1 MVASFGMKPKTTN
14 QFLKMAYREELMSY
28 KTHLLGGTAIAV
40 SLFTASASFAGSHS
54 DVCNTLTPIGDLGSF
69 SGEVI
74 TIAGS
79 ITGGQDEE
87 MLLNTIS
94 CFEKATGAKV
104 EYSGSRDFAA
114 LIVADLR
121 SNNAPNIAIFP
132 QPGLAGD
139 MAKEGHLV
147 PLGDATASW
156 MAENYG
162 AGQSWV
168 DLGTYADANGNKNMY
183 GFAFKMDLK
192 SLVWYSPEQFEDN
205 GYEIPTTMEDLIAL
219 SDQMVA
225 DGNTPWCIGV
235 ESGNATGWTATDWME
250 DLMLRTTSPENYDRW
265 VSNDLPFNSPEVLNA
280 MEVYGQ
286 FSRNDDYVAG
296 GAASVATTFFGDAP
310 KGLFTSPASCMMHRQ
325 ASFIPAFF
333 PKKGEEVANGEAD
346 FFYFPPYASKDLG
359 NPVLG
364 AGTLWTMTKDSPA
377 TRAFFEFMKEPSA
390 HEAWMSQGTFL
401 TAHKGVNLDAYATPA
416 LRKQGEIL
424 ANATTFRFDASDLMP
439 GAIGAG
445 AFWSE
450 MTAFANGQD
459 AKTTADNIQAA
470 WDAIK

>member
-1 MVASFGMKPKTTN
+1 MTYKNKLLVSVAALGTSLIASGA
-14 QFLKMAYREELMSY
+14 MA
-28 KTHLLGGTAIAV
+28 
-40 SLFTASASFAGSHS
+40 
-54 DVCNTLTPIGDLGSF
+54 DVCDTPTALSGDLGSF
-69 SGEVI
+69 DGEVV
-74 TIAGS
+74 TVMGS
-79 ITGGQDEE
+79 MQGRDEE
-87 MLLNTIS
+87 NLLAMAS
-94 CFEKATGAKV
+94 CFEQATGAVVK
-104 EYSGSRDFAA
+104 YSGSRDFAA

-147 PLGDATASW
+147 PLGGGSAEW
-156 MAENYG
+156 MAANYG

-168 DLGTYADANGNKNMY
+168 DLGTYADASGAKDFY
-183 GFAFKMDLK
+183 GFAFKQDLK

-205 GYEIPTTMEDLIAL
+205 GYDIPTTMEDLIAL

-250 DLMLRTTSPENYDRW
+250 DLMLRTTTPENYDRW
-265 VSNDLPFNSPEVLNA
+265 VSNDLAFNSAEVLKA

-296 GAASVATTFFGDAP
+296 GASSVATTFFGDAP
-310 KGLFTSPASCMMHRQ
+310 KGLFSSPAACMMHRQ

-333 PKKGEEVANGEAD
+333 PKEGEEVSNGEAD
-346 FFYFPPYASKDLG
+346 FFYFPPFASMDLG

-364 AGTLWTMTKDSPA
+364 AGTLWTMTKESDA
-377 TRAFFEFMKEPSA
+377 TNAFFEYLKEAKA
-390 HEAWMSQGTFL
+390 HEVWMGQGSFL
-401 TAHKGVNLDAYATPA
+401 TAHKGASLDAYASDA
-416 LRKQGEIL
+416 QRKQGEIL
-424 ANATTFRFDASDLMP
+424 TSATTFRFDASDLMP

-459 AKTTADNIQAA
+459 AQTTADNIQAA

>member
-1 MVASFGMKPKTTN
+1 MSFTK
-14 QFLKMAYREELMSY
+14 S
-28 KTHLLGGTAIAV
+28 LLSATAIV
-40 SLFTASASFAGSHS
+40 SASFAFAGAAAAGSHS
-54 DVCNTLTPIGDLGSF
+54 DVCATPSAMGNMGSF
-69 SGEVI
+69 EGEVV
-74 TIAGS
+74 TMMGS
-79 ITGGQDEE
+79 MQGKDEE
-87 MLLNTIS
+87 NLLAMAS
-94 CFEKATGAKV
+94 CFEKATGAQVK
-104 EYSGSRDFAA
+104 YSGSQDFAA

-139 MAKEGHLV
+139 MAADGHLT
-147 PLGDATASW
+147 PLGADAAAW

-168 DLGTYADANGNKNMY
+168 DLGTYADPDGNDQFY
-183 GFAFKMDLK
+183 GFAFKQDLK

-205 GYEIPTTMEDLIAL
+205 GYDIPATMEDLIAL

-250 DLMLRTTSPENYDRW
+250 DIMLRTTSPENYDRW
-265 VSNDLPFNSPEVLNA
+265 VSNDLPFNSAEVINA
-280 MEVYGQ
+280 MDVYGS

-296 GAASVATTFFGDAP
+296 GASSVATTFFGDAP
-310 KGLFTSPASCMMHRQ
+310 KGLFSSPASCMMHRQ

-346 FFYFPPYASKDLG
+346 FFYFPPFASLDLG

-364 AGTLWTMTKDSPA
+364 AGTLYTMTKDSPA
-377 TRAFFEFMKEPSA
+377 TRAFFDYLQEARA
-390 HEAWMSQGTFL
+390 HEVWMSQGSFL
-401 TAHKGVNLDAYATPA
+401 TAHKGASLDAYASDA
-416 LRKQGEIL
+416 QRKQGEIL
-424 ANATTFRFDASDLMP
+424 TNATTFRFDASDLMP

-459 AKTTADNIQAA
+459 SKTTADNIQAA

>member
-1 MVASFGMKPKTTN
+1 MSFTT
-14 QFLKMAYREELMSY
+14 K
-28 KTHLLGGTAIAV
+28 LLGAAALTAA
-40 SLFTASASFAGSHS
+40 SLAYAGTASADVCDTPSSMGDMGSFA
-54 DVCNTLTPIGDLGSF
+54 
-69 SGEVI
+69 GEVI

-79 ITGGQDEE
+79 MQGKDEQN
-87 MLLNTIS
+87 LLATVS
-94 CFEKATGAKV
+94 CFEKATGAVVK
-104 EYSGSRDFAA
+104 YSGSRDFAA
-114 LIVADLR
+114 LIVADLQ

-139 MAKEGHLV
+139 MAKEGYLS
-147 PLGDATASW
+147 PLGSDLANW
-156 MAENYG
+156 MTNNYG
-162 AGQSWV
+162 AGSSWV
-168 DLGTYADANGNKNMY
+168 DLGTYEGKDGSDAFY
-183 GFAFKMDLK
+183 GFAFKQDLK

-205 GYEIPTTMEDLIAL
+205 GYEIPTTMEELIAL

-250 DLMLRTTSPENYDRW
+250 DLMLRTTSPANYDKW
-265 VSNDLPFNSPEVLNA
+265 VSNELPFNSPEVINA
-280 MEVYGQ
+280 MEIYGQ

-310 KGLFTSPASCMMHRQ
+310 KGLFTSPAQCLMHRQ

-333 PKKGEEVANGEAD
+333 PEKGAEVESGEAD
-346 FFYFPPYASKDLG
+346 FFYFPPFASTNAKYLNSTG

-364 AGTLWTMTKDSPA
+364 AGTLYTITKDSPA
-377 TRAFFEFMKEPSA
+377 TRAFFQYLTEAKA
-390 HEAWMSQGTFL
+390 HEVWMSQGAFL
-401 TAHKGVNLDAYATPA
+401 TAHKGADLSAYASA
-416 LRKQGEIL
+416 AQAKQGEIL
-424 ANATTFRFDASDLMP
+424 VNATTFRFDASDLMP

-459 AKTTADNIQAA
+459 AQTTADNIQAA

>member
-1 MVASFGMKPKTTN
+1 MKRI
-14 QFLKMAYREELMSY
+14 L
-28 KTHLLGGTAIAV
+28 
-40 SLFTASASFAGSHS
+40 TASAATLAFGGAAYADGHSVCDTPSSMGALGDFAGE
-54 DVCNTLTPIGDLGSF
+54 T
-69 SGEVI
+69 I
-74 TIAGS
+74 TMAGS
-79 ITGGQDEE
+79 MQGEDEAR
-87 MLLNTIS
+87 LNAVIS
-94 CFEKATGAKV
+94 CFEEATGATV
-104 EYSGSRDFAA
+104 RYSGSRDFAA

-139 MAKEGHLV
+139 MAADGFLT
-147 PLGDATASW
+147 PLGDDAAAW
-156 MAENYG
+156 MTENYG
-162 AGQSWV
+162 AGASWV
-168 DLGTYADANGNKNMY
+168 DLGTYTGPDGADAFY
-183 GFAFKMDLK
+183 GFAYKQDLK

-205 GYEIPTTMEDLIAL
+205 GYDIPTTMEQLIAL

-250 DLMLRTTSPENYDRW
+250 DIMLRTTSPENYDRW
-265 VSNDLPFNSPEVLNA
+265 VSNDLPFNSPEVVNA
-280 MEVYGQ
+280 MEVYGA

-310 KGLFTSPASCMMHRQ
+310 KGLFSSPASCLMHRQ

-333 PKKGEEVANGEAD
+333 PEAGEELADGRAD
-346 FFYFPPYASKDLG
+346 FFYFPPFASQDLG

-364 AGTLWTMTKDSPA
+364 AGTLYTMTKDSPA
-377 TRAFFEFMKEPSA
+377 TRAFFEYLQEARA
-390 HEAWMSQGTFL
+390 HEVWMNEGGFL
-401 TAHKGVNLDAYATPA
+401 TAHKGANLDAYATDA
-416 LRKQGEIL
+416 QRKQGEIL
-424 ANATTFRFDASDLMP
+424 TSATTFRFDASDLMP

-459 AKTTADNIQAA
+459 TQTTADNIQAA

>member
-1 MVASFGMKPKTTN
+1 MKYTFGAVASVFAAVATLYSAP
-14 QFLKMAYREELMSY
+14 SY
-28 KTHLLGGTAIAV
+28 AEVCDTP
-40 SLFTASASFAGSHS
+40 SA
-54 DVCNTLTPIGDLGSF
+54 LGDLGSF
-69 SGEVI
+69 EGETI
-74 TIAGS
+74 TVMGS
-79 ITGGQDEE
+79 MEGNDEV
-87 MLLNTIS
+87 LLTNAVS
-94 CFEKATGAKV
+94 CFEKATGATVK
-104 EYSGSRDFAA
+104 YSGSRDFAA

-147 PLGDATASW
+147 SLGQESADW

-162 AGQSWV
+162 AGPSWV
-168 DLGTYADANGNKNMY
+168 ALGTYADADGKEDFY
-183 GFAFKMDLK
+183 GFAYKMDVK

-205 GYEIPTTMEDLIAL
+205 GYEIPDSMEGLLAL
-219 SDQMVA
+219 SDQMVE

-265 VSNDLPFNSPEVLNA
+265 VSNDLPFNSPEVINA

-296 GAASVATTFFGDAP
+296 GASSVATTFFGDAP
-310 KGLFTSPASCMMHRQ
+310 KGLFSSPASCMMHRQ
-325 ASFIPAFF
+325 ASFIPSFF
-333 PKKGEEVANGEAD
+333 PKKGEELDAGEAD
-346 FFYFPPYASKDLG
+346 FFYFPPYEEADLG
-359 NPVLG
+359 SPVLG

-377 TRAFFEFMKEPSA
+377 TRAFFEYLKEASA
-390 HEAWMSQGTFL
+390 HEAWMSQGSFL
-401 TAHKGVNLDAYATPA
+401 TAHKGANVDAYATEA
-416 LRKQGEIL
+416 TKKQGEIL
-424 ANATTFRFDASDLMP
+424 TSATTFRFDASDLMP

-459 AKTTADNIQAA
+459 AQTTADNIQSA

>member
-1 MVASFGMKPKTTN
+1 MAINFKTLGAAAVASFTLAG
-14 QFLKMAYREELMSY
+14 
-28 KTHLLGGTAIAV
+28 V
-40 SLFTASASFAGSHS
+40 ASA
-54 DVCNTLTPIGDLGSF
+54 DVCDTPSKLGDLGRF
-69 SGEVI
+69 DGEVI

-79 ITGGQDEE
+79 MEGKDEE
-87 MLLNTIS
+87 MLTNTVS
-94 CFEKATGAKV
+94 CFEKATGAVVK
-104 EYSGSRDFAA
+104 YSGSRDFAA

-147 PLGDATASW
+147 PLGQASADW
-156 MAENYG
+156 MAANYG

-168 DLGTYADANGNKNMY
+168 DLGTYADADGNKNFY

-205 GYEIPTTMEDLIAL
+205 GYEIPSTMEELIAL

-296 GAASVATTFFGDAP
+296 GASSVATTFFGDAP
-310 KGLFTSPASCMMHRQ
+310 KGLFSSPASCMMHRQ

-346 FFYFPPYASKDLG
+346 FFYFPPYASR
-359 NPVLG
+359 P
-364 AGTLWTMTKDSPA
+364 
-377 TRAFFEFMKEPSA
+377 R
-390 HEAWMSQGTFL
+390 
-401 TAHKGVNLDAYATPA
+401 
-416 LRKQGEIL
+416 
-424 ANATTFRFDASDLMP
+424 
-439 GAIGAG
+439 
-445 AFWSE
+445 
-450 MTAFANGQD
+450 
-459 AKTTADNIQAA
+459 
-470 WDAIK
+470 

>member
-1 MVASFGMKPKTTN
+1 MKHTIKAAAGVLTAVAALHAAPSV
-14 QFLKMAYREELMSY
+14 A
-28 KTHLLGGTAIAV
+28 
-40 SLFTASASFAGSHS
+40 
-54 DVCNTLTPIGDLGSF
+54 DVCDTPTALGDLGKF
-69 SGEVI
+69 EGETI
-74 TIAGS
+74 TVMGS
-79 ITGGQDEE
+79 MEGGDEE
-87 MLLNTIS
+87 MLNNVVS
-94 CFEKATGAKV
+94 CFEKATGADVK
-104 EYSGSRDFAA
+104 YSGSRDFAA

-139 MAKEGHLV
+139 MAKDGFLT
-147 PLGDATASW
+147 PLGQDSADW

-162 AGQSWV
+162 AGSSWAA
-168 DLGTYADANGNKNMY
+168 LGTYADAAGNDDFY

-205 GYEIPTTMEDLIAL
+205 GYEIPDSMEGLIQL
-219 SDQMVA
+219 SDQMVE

-250 DLMLRTTSPENYDRW
+250 DIMLRTTTPANYDRW
-265 VSNDLPFNSPEVLNA
+265 VSNDLAFNSPEVINA
-280 MEVYGQ
+280 MEIYGS
-286 FSRNDDYVAG
+286 FSRTDAYVAG
-296 GAASVATTFFGDAP
+296 GASSVATTFFGDAP
-310 KGLFTSPASCMMHRQ
+310 KGLFSSPASCMMHRQ
-325 ASFIPAFF
+325 ASFIPSFF
-333 PKKGEEVANGEAD
+333 PKEGEEVASGEAD
-346 FFYFPPYASKDLG
+346 FFYFPPFAEADLG
-359 NPVLG
+359 KPVLG

-377 TRAFFEFMKEPSA
+377 TRAFFEFLKEASA
-390 HEAWMSQGTFL
+390 HEAWMSQGSFL

-424 ANATTFRFDASDLMP
+424 SNATTFRFDASDLMP

-459 AKTTADNIQAA
+459 TKATADNIQSA

>member
-1 MVASFGMKPKTTN
+1 MTYKNKLLVSVAALGTSLIASGA
-14 QFLKMAYREELMSY
+14 MA
-28 KTHLLGGTAIAV
+28 
-40 SLFTASASFAGSHS
+40 
-54 DVCNTLTPIGDLGSF
+54 DVCDTPTALSGDLGSF
-69 SGEVI
+69 DGEVV
-74 TIAGS
+74 TVMGS
-79 ITGGQDEE
+79 MQGRDEE
-87 MLLNTIS
+87 NLLAMAS
-94 CFEKATGAKV
+94 CFEQATGAVVK
-104 EYSGSRDFAA
+104 YSGSRDFAA

-147 PLGDATASW
+147 PLGGGSAEW
-156 MAENYG
+156 MAANYG

-168 DLGTYADANGNKNMY
+168 DLGTYADASGAKDFY
-183 GFAFKMDLK
+183 GFAFKRDLK

-250 DLMLRTTSPENYDRW
+250 DLMLRTTTPENYDRW
-265 VSNDLPFNSPEVLNA
+265 VSNDLAFNSAEVLKA

-296 GAASVATTFFGDAP
+296 GASSVATTFFGDAP
-310 KGLFTSPASCMMHRQ
+310 KGLFSSPAACMMHRQ

-333 PKKGEEVANGEAD
+333 PKEGEEVSNGEAD
-346 FFYFPPYASKDLG
+346 FFYFPPFASMDLG

-364 AGTLWTMTKDSPA
+364 AGTLWTMTKESDA
-377 TRAFFEFMKEPSA
+377 TNAFFEYLKEAKA
-390 HEAWMSQGTFL
+390 HEVWMGQGSFL
-401 TAHKGVNLDAYATPA
+401 TAHKGASLDAYASDA
-416 LRKQGEIL
+416 QRKQGEIL
-424 ANATTFRFDASDLMP
+424 TSATTFRFDASDLMP

-459 AKTTADNIQAA
+459 AQTTADNIQAA

>member
-1 MVASFGMKPKTTN
+1 MSFTT
-14 QFLKMAYREELMSY
+14 K
-28 KTHLLGGTAIAV
+28 LLGFAAV
-40 SLFTASASFAGSHS
+40 AATSLAFSNAAKA
-54 DVCNTLTPIGDLGSF
+54 DVCDTPSALGDMGNF
-69 SGEVI
+69 QGEVI

-79 ITGGQDEE
+79 MQGKDEE
-87 MLLNTIS
+87 NLMATVS
-94 CFEKATGAKV
+94 CFEKATGAVVK
-104 EYSGSRDFAA
+104 YSGSRDFAA
-114 LIVADLR
+114 LIVADLQ

-139 MAKEGHLV
+139 MAKEGYLS
-147 PLGDATASW
+147 PLGDDLASW
-156 MAENYG
+156 MASNYG

-168 DLGTYADANGNKNMY
+168 DLGTYTGADGSDDFY
-183 GFAFKMDLK
+183 GFAFKQDLK

-205 GYEIPTTMEDLIAL
+205 GYEIPTTMEELIAL

-225 DGNTPWCIGV
+225 DGNTPWCIGI

-250 DLMLRTTSPENYDRW
+250 DLMLRTATPADYDKW
-265 VSNDLPFNSPEVLNA
+265 VSNEMPFNDPKVINA
-280 MEVYGQ
+280 MEVWGQ

-310 KGLFTSPASCMMHRQ
+310 KGLFSSPAQCMMHRQ

-333 PKKGEEVANGEAD
+333 PNKGEEVANGEAD
-346 FFYFPPYASKDLG
+346 FFYFPTFSSNNMKYVNVKG
-359 NPVLG
+359 TPVLG
-364 AGTLWTMTKDSPA
+364 AGTLYTITKDSPA
-377 TRAFFEFMKEPSA
+377 TRAFFQYLTEAKA
-390 HEAWMSQGTFL
+390 HEVWMSQGAFL
-401 TAHKGVNLDAYATPA
+401 TAHKGADLAAYASA
-416 LRKQGEIL
+416 AQRKQGQIL
-424 ANATTFRFDASDLMP
+424 VNATTFRFDASDLMP

>member
-1 MVASFGMKPKTTN
+1 MKH
-14 QFLKMAYREELMSY
+14 QLLKA
-28 KTHLLGGTAIAV
+28 
-40 SLFTASASFAGSHS
+40 SLFMGAYAFASSASA
-54 DVCNTLTPIGDLGSF
+54 DVCDTPSALGDLGKF
-69 SGEVI
+69 EGEVV
-74 TIAGS
+74 TIMGS
-79 ITGGQDEE
+79 MEGKDEE
-87 MLLNTIS
+87 MLTNTAS
-94 CFEKATGAKV
+94 CFEKATGAVVK
-104 EYSGSRDFAA
+104 YSGSRDFAA

-121 SNNAPNIAIFP
+121 SNNSPNIAIFP
-132 QPGLAGD
+132 QPGLAAD
-139 MAKEGHLV
+139 MAKEGHLT
-147 PLGDATASW
+147 PIGQESADW

-162 AGQSWV
+162 AGPSWV
-168 DLGTYADANGNKNMY
+168 ALGTYADANGEEAFY
-183 GFAFKMDLK
+183 GFPFKMDLK

-205 GYEIPTTMEDLIAL
+205 GYEIPTTMEGLIEL

-265 VSNDLPFNSPEVLNA
+265 VSNDLPFNSPEVINA

-296 GAASVATTFFGDAP
+296 GASSVATTFFGDAP
-310 KGLFTSPASCMMHRQ
+310 KGLFSSPASCMMHRQ

-333 PKKGEEVANGEAD
+333 PEKGEEVKNGSAD
-346 FFYFPPYASKDLG
+346 FFYFPPYEAADLG

-377 TRAFFEFMKEPSA
+377 TRAFFEYMKEASA
-390 HEAWMSQGTFL
+390 HEAWMQQGTFL
-401 TAHKGVNLDAYATPA
+401 TAHKGADLGAYATPA

-424 ANATTFRFDASDLMP
+424 SNATTFRFDASDLMP

-459 AKTTADNIQAA
+459 AKTTADNIQSA